1 MWVLD
6 ALAVLPKCNFVLNKL
21 PKTPSRK
28 LKTLTCCVC
37 QCNQNA
43 KSAIR
48 RDFKMS
54 LNATGYVTV
63 PGERLKYRTLPCDII
78 AAYSLTPAFS
88 FRMKLTIHVI
98 DAHFGWD
105 ETNNAAD
112 SRREWLIAIVDSR
125 RFPAACNAI
134 AINAS
139 ASNDPISYY

>member
-1 MWVLD
+1 MPLQFFQN
-6 ALAVLPKCNFVLNKL
+6 AILFFNKL
-21 PKTPSRK
+21 PKRPSSK

-37 QCNQNA
+37 QYNQNA

-54 LNATGYVTV
+54 LNATGYVIV
-63 PGERLKYRTLPCDII
+63 PGKRLKYKPLPCDII
-78 AAYSLTPAFS
+78 AACSLTPAFS
-88 FRMKLTIHVI
+88 FRMNVI

-139 ASNDPISYY
+139 ALNDPISHY